1 MRNPQIPLII
11 LFSYLPEMPNHF
23 KISFIFLLLTAHAY
37 ANDTLLATQ
46 LLKRIDALQVKESS
60 VFPKGSF
67 PSYRIYALNKD
78 REKADV
84 NAFFTGLVAMT
95 LKEISPRLSKAQQL
109 QAQQIITN
117 SLAVYPKFQNQKGR
131 PTYNFWPTDTP
142 KIFPN
147 AGWMNVFDKAQALPD
162 DLDDTVI
169 MLLALGA
176 RDSTAKQVHALMQQF
191 TNNGEKKVHNTFKD
205 YRNIGAYSTW
215 FGKKMPVDFD
225 VCVLANVLYFVQR
238 YNLEW
243 TAADSASLQL
253 IEKVLAEKK
262 HVTDAPYVSPHYSRL
277 PNILYHL
284 SRLMAVRPIASLEKL
299 KPQLMEDAKQAL
311 ANTNNFMDEVIL
323 STSLLRWGVE
333 PPAMKVHTA
342 NSLEELIED
351 ESFSFFIANMA
362 SMLPDPLKQWMGG
375 AGVGKFYYDCAA
387 YNNLLFLEYLSLQR
401 R

>member
-1 MRNPQIPLII
+1 
-11 LFSYLPEMPNHF
+11 MPNRL
-23 KISFIFLLLTAHAY
+23 KISFSFLFLTVFAY
-37 ANDTLLATQ
+37 ANDTLLSKQ
-46 LLKRIDALQVKESS
+46 LLNRIEALQAKESS

-78 REKADV
+78 REKADI

-95 LKEISPRLSKAQQL
+95 LKDISPRLSKAQQL

-117 SLAVYPKFQNQKGR
+117 TLAVYPKFRNRKGR

-142 KIFPN
+142 KIFPH

-243 TAADSASLQL
+243 TAADSASLLL

-284 SRLMAVRPIASLEKL
+284 SRLMAVKPILSLEKY
-299 KPQLMEDAKQAL
+299 KPQLIEDTKQAL

-323 STSLLRWGVE
+323 STSLLRWGAE
-333 PPAMKVHTA
+333 PPAMKVHAA

-375 AGVGKFYYDCAA
+375 AGVGKFYYDCPA
-387 YNNLLFLEYLSLQR
+387 YNNLLFLEYLSLER
-401 R
+401 K